1 MIVRRAVIVS
11 VVLATGIVASS
22 GVAAGA
28 EGGMHAS
35 DVLTSIEAAKPLTQA
50 QFVARANALCTASVT
65 AFASELSQFSGIK
78 KNHSPAE
85 IAAFVK
91 ALSPIIQSQINKTK
105 DLSPPKSERAAVT
118 KMLKANQTDLNMVK
132 ADPALL
138 GASTSPFAV
147 ADSQARKLGL
157 IGAAGSGPCSKG
169 SP

>member
-1 MIVRRAVIVS
+1 
-11 VVLATGIVASS
+11 
-22 GVAAGA
+22 
-28 EGGMHAS
+28 MHAS

-50 QFVARANALCTASVT
+50 EFVARANALCTASVT

-147 ADSQARKLGL
+147 ADSQARSSASSVRQDRAPVRRAPRDHTLL
-157 IGAAGSGPCSKG
+157 EPERRFELLTCALRVRCSTD
-169 SP
+169 